1 MMLMSHG
8 FGEHIRVLESS
19 SAMWEG
25 NNLMVKDLLYG
36 MIVNLYV
43 LRAFMVDRIDTNL
56 DGTSVINMQWCRL
69 NLRKTKLCEKI
80 TKPNDL
86 EAGNK
91 YGTILNLS
99 R

>member
-8 FGEHIRVLESS
+8 FGEHILDLESS
-19 SAMWEG
+19 SAIREG
-25 NNLMVKDLLYG
+25 NNLTVKDLQYG

-69 NLRKTKLCEKI
+69 NLRKTKLCEKT

-91 YGTILNLS
+91 HGTILNLS